1 MWRGGRVIVGSTM
14 HVLLTFVDLPGY
26 PDAGSPVGNS
36 IGKLVNPG
44 SLMKTS
50 QTTLVVL
57 TLQVVTVIMNSRTK
71 LISKHFLIPFLSNIN
86 REVIKEQQNGASDVV
101 LYTTSILS

>member
-1 MWRGGRVIVGSTM
+1 MGSM
-14 HVLLTFVDLPGY
+14 VHVLLTFVDLPGY

-36 IGKLVNPG
+36 RGELVNPS

-57 TLQVVTVIMNSRTK
+57 TLQAAIVI
-71 LISKHFLIPFLSNIN
+71 IP
-86 REVIKEQQNGASDVV
+86 EQN
-101 LYTTSILS
+101 